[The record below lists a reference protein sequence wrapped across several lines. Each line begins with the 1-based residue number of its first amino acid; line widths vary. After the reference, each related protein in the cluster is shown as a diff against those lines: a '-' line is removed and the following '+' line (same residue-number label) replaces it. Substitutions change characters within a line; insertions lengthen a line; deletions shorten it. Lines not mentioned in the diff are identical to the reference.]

1 MEMIEF
7 ENMPIVRMRQRT
19 IVLLDSNITE
29 LQEMLNE
36 LLDDGAIISQ
46 VITEVSV
53 YTNVLY
59 AGSQTESC
67 TNFLILYSEVE

>member
-1 MEMIEF
+1 MIEF
-7 ENMPIVRMRQRT
+7 ENMPIVRMKQKT
-19 IVLLDSNITE
+19 IALLDSDIAE

-36 LLDDGAIISQ
+36 LIDDGAIISQ

-53 YTNVLY
+53 YT
-59 AGSQTESC
+59 GSIYTGPQTESC

>member
-7 ENMPIVRMRQRT
+7 ENMPIIRMKQRT
-19 IVLLDSNITE
+19 IALLDSSITE

-46 VITEVSV
+46 VITDVSV
-53 YTNVLY
+53 YTDV
-59 AGSQTESC
+59 SSTESY

>member
-1 MEMIEF
+1 MIEF
-7 ENMPIVRMRQRT
+7 ENMPIVRMKQRT
-19 IVLLDSNITE
+19 IALLDSSITE

-53 YTNVLY
+53 YTPY
-59 AGSQTESC
+59 TGPQTESC